1 MATSSSAAFSSSGHG
16 ERGRIGVVL
25 CHGFTGSPVSVLEWA
40 RYLSH
45 LGFAVRV
52 PLLPGHGTTWQ
63 ELAATPWRAW
73 YEEVERSYID
83 LRGETDV
90 QIAAGL
96 SMGGALA
103 LRLTA
108 CEDVA
113 GAAVVNPG
121 LTIEDPRA
129 RFSGL
134 MKYLVKSVP
143 SIGNS
148 IKKEGVDEQAYPRTP
163 VAAVHQLG
171 KLFRD
176 TTALLPRIT
185 VPVLAFRS
193 TVDPVVAESSMDA
206 LRAGISS
213 ELLEIVSLTNSYH
226 VATMDHEAET
236 IFSGTADF
244 ITRLGGGRGGGA

>member
-1 MATSSSAAFSSSGHG
+1 
-16 ERGRIGVVL
+16 
-25 CHGFTGSPVSVLEWA
+25 
-40 RYLSH
+40 
-45 LGFAVRV
+45 
-52 PLLPGHGTTWQ
+52 
-63 ELAATPWRAW
+63 
-73 YEEVERSYID
+73 
-83 LRGETDV
+83 
-90 QIAAGL
+90 
-96 SMGGALA
+96 MGGTLA

-113 GAAVVNPG
+113 GAVVVNPG

-134 MKYLVKSVP
+134 MKYVVRSVP

-176 TTALLPRIT
+176 TTALLPRIKA
-185 VPVLAFRS
+185 PVLVFRS
-193 TVDPVVAESSMDA
+193 SVDPVVAESSMDA
-206 LRAGISS
+206 LRAGIPSAA
-213 ELLEIVSLTNSYH
+213 LEVVSLTNSYH
-226 VATMDHEAET
+226 VATMDHDAET

-244 ITRLGGGRGGGA
+244 IDRLRGGRDGGA